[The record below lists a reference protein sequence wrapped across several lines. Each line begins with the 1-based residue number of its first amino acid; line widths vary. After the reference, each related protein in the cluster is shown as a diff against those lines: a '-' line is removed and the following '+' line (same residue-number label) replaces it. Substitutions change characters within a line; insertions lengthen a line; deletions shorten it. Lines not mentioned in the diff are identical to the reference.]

1 MLSLLNLEEI
11 QGVRLRTPQLVRE
24 LEAREATFFGS
35 PKAWAR
41 AQCEQV
47 LVSNRLTIA
56 AAVAALRG
64 SLISTERG
72 SIWRGSG
79 SAARLRPARS
89 GMPPPPRSYAK
100 RKEVISNSV
109 RADAARFAEAEKLMR
124 QIVAVAQRK
133 ALRLPGNDLG
143 NRSDD
148 LKGLWSDMTRDADL
162 SAVTT
167 HLVGLIG
174 PNVRFYPFWTACCQC
189 FEMSSRFALSGRLPL
204 S

>member
-11 QGVRLRTPQLVRE
+11 QGVLLQTPQLVRE

-35 PKAWAR
+35 VKAWL

-72 SIWRGSG
+72 SSRRGSG

-100 RKEVISNSV
+100 RKRSSPT
-109 RADAARFAEAEKLMR
+109 RSAQMR
-124 QIVAVAQRK
+124 HVLQK
-133 ALRLPGNDLG
+133 P
-143 NRSDD
+143 RS
-148 LKGLWSDMTRDADL
+148 
-162 SAVTT
+162 
-167 HLVGLIG
+167 
-174 PNVRFYPFWTACCQC
+174 
-189 FEMSSRFALSGRLPL
+189 
-204 S
+204 

>member
-11 QGVRLRTPQLVRE
+11 QGVLLRTPQLVRE
-24 LEAREATFFGS
+24 LEGREASFFGS
-35 PKAWAR
+35 VKAWL

-47 LVSNRLTIA
+47 LISNRLTIA
-56 AAVAALRG
+56 AAIATLRG

-72 SIWRGSG
+72 SIPAGLGFSG
-79 SAARLRPARS
+79 KATPRKVRDAAAAEVLRQAE
-89 GMPPPPRSYAK
+89 
-100 RKEVISNSV
+100 EVISNSV

-124 QIVAVAQRK
+124 QIVAVAQKK
-133 ALRLPGNDLG
+133 ALRLPGNDAV
-143 NRSDD
+143 NRSDG

-174 PNVRFYPFWTACCQC
+174 PSDVLILLDRVLPVFRNV
-189 FEMSSRFALSGRLPL
+189 
-204 S
+204 